1 LGRGGEALPT
11 TAHRDRHGQWQFGD
25 HADDQAE
32 TDWPGYS
39 RRFKLR
45 LGLRDCEVLHDHNF
59 TAAEVAERFLN
70 DVLRRCENEAL
81 HGRVEHLVV
90 THPAEFG
97 PAARQDLREV
107 IGRLMKERGDFEL
120 MEEPQAAALAWL
132 KLHEG
137 LQQRVM
143 VFDWGGGTLDI
154 AVLERE
160 GDHFR
165 AHPDLLAG
173 DIHLGGEDIDDAILQ
188 GVDVQLRLVN
198 LRTSTERSGRE
209 RLIMRRTVRRN
220 KEAYA
225 TKEKVDWRFNLEGMD
240 NPYAFTWSR
249 GDFKPWIAPKIEQAT
264 EIAGR
269 VLENAKKNG
278 LKVDQVI
285 LIGGTSNLV
294 FVRETLASRLGIPVL
309 QWDRCIEA
317 VAWGAALKAS
327 EKVSKSQSPPTVNP
341 RPPVVQDKPKR
352 ERPPVI
358 VTPISKTFASSSTP
372 DVEPQKPTIENPNVP
387 QQAGNQNSQNKSDAE
402 KKWEIWRK
410 QRELEKQQKAASKAS
425 AQIEQQETIPI
436 ESPEKKVPVTVG
448 HKKNEYG
455 EKIVAILFGWV
466 FVIIL
471 GIIFPLSLGLTLF
484 LMVSWTRQVIK
495 DF

>member
-1 LGRGGEALPT
+1 
-11 TAHRDRHGQWQFGD
+11 
-25 HADDQAE
+25 
-32 TDWPGYS
+32 
-39 RRFKLR
+39 
-45 LGLRDCEVLHDHNF
+45 
-59 TAAEVAERFLN
+59 
-70 DVLRRCENEAL
+70 
-81 HGRVEHLVV
+81 
-90 THPAEFG
+90 
-97 PAARQDLREV
+97 
-107 IGRLMKERGDFEL
+107 
-120 MEEPQAAALAWL
+120 
-132 KLHEG
+132 
-137 LQQRVM
+137 
-143 VFDWGGGTLDI
+143 
-154 AVLERE
+154 
-160 GDHFR
+160 
-165 AHPDLLAG
+165 
-173 DIHLGGEDIDDAILQ
+173 
-188 GVDVQLRLVN
+188 
-198 LRTSTERSGRE
+198 
-209 RLIMRRTVRRN
+209 MRRTVRRN

-249 GDFKPWIAPKIEQAT
+249 GDFKPWIAPKIKQAA

-358 VTPISKTFASSSTP
+358 VTPPSKTFASSSTP

-410 QRELEKQQKAASKAS
+410 QWELEKQQKAASKVSAQIEHKRERPFYRVTPPSKTFASSSTPDVEPQKPTIENPNVSQQAGNQNSQNKSDAEKKWEIWRQQRELEKQQKAASKAS

-484 LMVSWTRQVIK
+484 LMVSWTRQVMK